1 MATQFFGKKQLVSQ
15 KIVKKKICTYLIMAL
30 HSHGFKIFANELCH
44 MSHHLMSY
52 VTSSHVIWLY
62 IAMASRFL
70 SCSPAEEETS
80 SSAGVSSSS
89 AGVSSSSAG
98 EQDKKNNSSVT
109 LADGR
114 GTTKKNM

>member
-70 SCSPAEEETS
+70 SCSPAEEKT
-80 SSAGVSSSS
+80 SSS

-98 EQDKKNNSSVT
+98 EQDKKKNSSVT